1 MIVPY
6 FDKPIEVRNDEEEVF
21 VTREIIPGKYFLPIQ
36 NKVFENIL
44 SMAVTEKHNEGDI
57 PEGLFGFG
65 DTSYKNTSVY
75 KMINM
80 LMDDD
85 SRDHAGYELPAEF
98 DFINY
103 NILPFQAIVIP
114 FEHELKK
121 QELMDIYQGIM
132 PESSLAFEKV
142 TSALELELDTTSPGA
157 GTPWLPDGLDGF
169 NPGNFL
175 DPSYITSGLVNQG
188 CNNWIGSSRE
198 FYKNLKF
205 MIFKVKQRGNK
216 SYKNYKNKQ
225 IHKSVFNKVS
235 GDKNIT
241 NLKIKGFD
249 TDKTLRDVFG
259 YNWPYDDFSLVET
272 FKLDIQ
278 VEVQE

>member
-1 MIVPY
+1 
-6 FDKPIEVRNDEEEVF
+6 
-21 VTREIIPGKYFLPIQ
+21 
-36 NKVFENIL
+36 
-44 SMAVTEKHNEGDI
+44 
-57 PEGLFGFG
+57 
-65 DTSYKNTSVY
+65 
-75 KMINM
+75 
-80 LMDDD
+80 
-85 SRDHAGYELPAEF
+85 
-98 DFINY
+98 
-103 NILPFQAIVIP
+103 
-114 FEHELKK
+114 
-121 QELMDIYQGIM
+121 M